1 MKGRQPLP
9 DALPLLPEAPRGGS
23 WLVAT
28 SQVGWQESAALTEA
42 HITYPEPGSSEP
54 VYSLPLEG
62 WVVPSRT
69 PPREILVHCGSRLV
83 ARLPVAIERPDI
95 AALHP
100 EVPWSAHAGFAV
112 RLNALELPRRFRL
125 VLSLVLEDGQRVP
138 FGEISGERRP
148 LPVQER
154 AAHQPLIVTTLGRS
168 GSTWLTSL
176 LGLHPEIADYRS
188 FEYESKVTAY
198 FAEALR
204 ALTRPSSY
212 YQAMRGE
219 IAEGDWWLGRDPSEA
234 LAWYSSQDS
243 IDEWLGT
250 EYVADLIEFFAGR
263 IDALFGRIAQ
273 SIGKEDATFVIEKM
287 PPAWFAQ
294 ELLWE
299 LFPGTREIFLVRDF
313 RDVACSMFAF
323 GDKRSRRW
331 YPHSGALTQEEC
343 IRHPLRKEAEGLLES
358 WQARADQAFLIR
370 YEDLVLRPGQ
380 ALQGLF
386 EYLGIDSGPET
397 VAGVIDSGAGLDGE
411 LQDFHRTSPSARDSV
426 GRWRRDLDPDLMRVC
441 DQELH
446 DVLEAFGYT

>member
-1 MKGRQPLP
+1 M
-9 DALPLLPEAPRGGS
+9 
-23 WLVAT
+23 
-28 SQVGWQESAALTEA
+28 
-42 HITYPEPGSSEP
+42 
-54 VYSLPLEG
+54 
-62 WVVPSRT
+62 
-69 PPREILVHCGSRLV
+69 
-83 ARLPVAIERPDI
+83 
-95 AALHP
+95 
-100 EVPWSAHAGFAV
+100 
-112 RLNALELPRRFRL
+112 
-125 VLSLVLEDGQRVP
+125 LSLVLEDGQRVP

-154 AAHQPLIVTTLGRS
+154 AAYRPLIVTTLGRS

-212 YQAMRGE
+212 FQAMRGE

-263 IDALFGRIAQ
+263 IDALFGRVAQ
-273 SIGKEDATFVIEKM
+273 SIGKEDAAFVIEKM

-294 ELLWE
+294 ELLRE

-331 YPHSGALTQEEC
+331 YPNSERADAGGV
-343 IRHPLRKEAEGLLES
+343 HPAASPEGGRGLARVRGTE
-358 WQARADQAFLIR
+358 RADQAFLIR
-370 YEDLVLRPGQ
+370 YEDLVLRPAQ

-386 EYLGIDSGPET
+386 SYLGIDSGTET

-411 LQDFHRTSPSARDSV
+411 LQDFHRTSPSAQDSV
-426 GRWRRDLDPDLMRVC
+426 GRWRRDLDPHLIRVC
-441 DQELH
+441 DEELH
-446 DVLEAFGYT
+446 DALEAFGYA